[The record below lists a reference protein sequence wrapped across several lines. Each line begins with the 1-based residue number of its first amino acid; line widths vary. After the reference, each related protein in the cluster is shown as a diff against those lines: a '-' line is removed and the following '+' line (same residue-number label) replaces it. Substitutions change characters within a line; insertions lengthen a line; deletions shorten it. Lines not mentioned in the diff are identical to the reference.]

1 MKDRQ
6 EEMKKRSRV
15 HVEKRGQESDI
26 YMIRRNLPCDRGS
39 MDAR

>member
-6 EEMKKRSRV
+6 EEMKKRSKI
-15 HVEKRGQESDI
+15 HVDKRDRSQIFILFGE
-26 YMIRRNLPCDRGS
+26 IRLATGGS